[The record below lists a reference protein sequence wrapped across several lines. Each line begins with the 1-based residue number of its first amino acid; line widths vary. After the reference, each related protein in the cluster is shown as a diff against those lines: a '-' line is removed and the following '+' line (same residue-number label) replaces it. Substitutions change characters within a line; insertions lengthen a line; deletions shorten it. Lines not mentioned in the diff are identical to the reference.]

1 MADSP
6 DDAVPKIS
14 EQRWRRIDYLVHAA
28 LEREPTERAAFLKN
42 ACAGEE
48 ELYAEIESL
57 LACEGQENPL
67 LESSPWPAAGLLVS
81 AQSQTFRRGTRLA
94 NASSLAGLQV
104 DRFRITHCLGSGGMG
119 EVYAAEDTTLGRTVA
134 LKFLA
139 LEETLGGAV
148 EQVTREAKAASALN
162 HPNIVTVHE
171 VIRYGETPVIV
182 MELIEGAALRT
193 MCRTAQPL
201 DRILHIGRQIAKALA
216 AAHAQG
222 IVHSDIKPENI
233 LVRPDGYIKV
243 LDFGLARPV
252 ESETWRSSNGAHGG
266 TLRYMSPEQ
275 ARGEPTSLATD
286 IFSFGLVLYELAS
299 GQHAFPSDSPFGA
312 VYAMLTN
319 EPAASPLQGR
329 VPPPLCSLVLA
340 MLAKNSAARPSAEEV
355 ARKLDENVLP
365 AKESERN
372 ATWRQPQLWLA
383 ILAICLLLMGAIG
396 WFLYSRNDSP
406 EFADLSIQPL
416 TSQGGWE
423 ACPALSPNGQSIA
436 FTWTEKLDGTR
447 QIYVKQRD
455 GTEPVQLTHTKSE
468 DNVGPLVWSPN
479 GDQIA
484 FERWQGSTSA
494 IYSIA
499 SAGGDEKKILDLT
512 GANPSSTIDWSADG
526 MQLAFSE
533 PLPGSD
539 RLAVYL
545 FNMRTGEK
553 RKLTSPPSEDW
564 GDWDPKFSPDGSTI
578 AFKRVTSFWTDDIYL
593 VPAAGGAP
601 SRLTANRRGIWG
613 HAWVSDGRSLIVSCQ
628 RGSTLFGL
636 WRFPLTPHAEPER
649 ISQGGIDAVSP
660 ATGRK
665 TRRLAWVNQLWDLNI
680 YRVSLLGAGAPTK
693 LVASTLRDQGA
704 TYSLDGRIAFISDRS
719 GSREIWLAKSDGS
732 NQLPVTHFNGP
743 YLDHLQWSPDGRRL
757 AFDSRLHGYSDVFS
771 LDCDA
776 GGGTRCGEPR
786 RLTREIRAEAPS
798 WSADGKFVYFA
809 LNRRG
814 RWEVWKQP
822 AIGGRATQVTH
833 NGGYTSHESPDGKWL
848 YFSKAGKKG
857 IWRLPGNSAFGQRPT
872 AGEELVIGPPH
883 RAQLEGWAVTPD
895 EIVFIDLARGKEPAA
910 IRAYNTSTKH
920 MRAILT
926 LTEVFS
932 DRDDIGASVSPD
944 LRWVLYSQLDR
955 SGSNVI
961 VAENGR

>member
-6 DDAVPKIS
+6 NDAFPKIGS
-14 EQRWRRIDYLVHAA
+14 EQWRRIDYLLHAA

-42 ACAGEE
+42 ACAGQQ
-48 ELYAEIESL
+48 ELYTEIQSL

-67 LESSPWPAAGLLVS
+67 LESSPWPAAGLLIS
-81 AQSQTFRRGTRLA
+81 AQSDAFRRGTRLLTE
-94 NASSLAGLQV
+94 NLSAGVQV

-119 EVYAAEDTTLGRTVA
+119 EVYAAEDATLGRNVA

-139 LEETLGGAV
+139 LEERLGGAV
-148 EQVTREAKAASALN
+148 EQVTREARAASALN

-171 VIRYGETPVIV
+171 VIRHGETPVIV

-193 MCRTAQPL
+193 ICGTPQPL
-201 DRILHIGRQIAKALA
+201 DRIFHIGRQIAQALV
-216 AAHAQG
+216 AAHAHG

-243 LDFGLARPV
+243 VDFGLARPV
-252 ESETWRSSNGAHGG
+252 ASETPRPSDSLHGG

-275 ARGEPTSLATD
+275 ARGEASSLATD
-286 IFSFGLVLYELAS
+286 IFSFGLILYELAT

-319 EPAASPLQGR
+319 EPAASPLDLC
-329 VPPPLCSLVLA
+329 VPLPLRLLIFA
-340 MLAKNSAARPSAEEV
+340 MLAKDAAARPSAQEV
-355 ARKLDENVLP
+355 ARRLDENILP
-365 AKESERN
+365 AKEPERTV
-372 ATWRQPQLWLA
+372 TWRQPQLWLP
-383 ILAICLLLMGAIG
+383 ILAVFLLGMGAIG
-396 WFLYSRNDSP
+396 WFLFGRKDSP

-423 ACPALSPNGQSIA
+423 ASPALSPDGQSIA
-436 FTWTEKLDGTR
+436 FTWSEKLDGIR
-447 QIYVKQRD
+447 QIYVKPVV
-455 GTEPVQLTHTKSE
+455 GTEPVRLTHSQTEGNIGS
-468 DNVGPLVWSPN
+468 LVWSRD

-499 SAGGDEKKILDLT
+499 RAGGDEKKILDLT
-512 GANPSSTIDWSADG
+512 SANPSSTIDWSPDG
-526 MQLAFSE
+526 TQLAFSQAM
-533 PLPGSD
+533 PGSD

-545 FNMRTGEK
+545 FNIQTREK

-564 GDWDPKFSPDGSTI
+564 GDWDPKFSPDGLTI
-578 AFKRVTSFWTDDIYL
+578 AFKRVTSFWTDDLYL

-636 WRFPLTPHAEPER
+636 WRFPLRPHAQPER
-649 ISQGGIDAVSP
+649 VTQGGIDAVAP

-665 TRRLAWVNQLWDLNI
+665 TRQLAWVNQLWDLNI
-680 YRVSLLGAGAPTK
+680 YRVSLFGAGGPSK
-693 LVASTLRDQGA
+693 LIASTLRDQGA

-732 NQLPVTHFNGP
+732 NQVPVTHFNGP

-757 AFDSRLHGYSDVFS
+757 AFDSRLHGRSDILA
-771 LDCDA
+771 LDCDLD
-776 GGGTRCGEPR
+776 GMRCGEPQ
-786 RLTREIRAEAPS
+786 RLTTEVPAEAPS
-798 WSADGKFVYFA
+798 WSAHGEFVYFA
-809 LNRRG
+809 LNREG
-814 RWEVWKQP
+814 RWDIWKQP
-822 AIGGRATQVTH
+822 VVGGRPMQVTR
-833 NGGYTSHESPDGKWL
+833 NGGYVSHESPDGKWL
-848 YFSKAGKKG
+848 YFSKTGKEG
-857 IWRLPGNSAFGQRPT
+857 IWRIPGNSASGHRPP
-872 AGEELVIGPPH
+872 AADELVIGPPY
-883 RAQLEGWAVTPD
+883 RPQVEGWVVTPD
-895 EIVFIDLARGKEPAA
+895 EIIFIDLARSSQPAA
-910 IRAYNTSTKH
+910 IRAYNVSTKH
-920 MRAILT
+920 MRSILT

-932 DRDDIGASVSPD
+932 DRGDIGAAVSPD

-961 VAENGR
+961 VAENRR